1 MNNENKPLK
10 PIVKWHGGKK
20 EEIKHILPHIPSSYS
35 KYLEPFVGGGALYF
49 NINPER
55 AVINDVHK
63 ELIEYILKIKFNYGF
78 TSINAKGKDF
88 IGALLD
94 SGHWSLFG
102 LWFGS
107 SPSCRTQ

>member
-49 NINPER
+49 
-55 AVINDVHK
+55 H
-63 ELIEYILKIKFNYGF
+63 Y
-78 TSINAKGKDF
+78 S
-88 IGALLD
+88 
-94 SGHWSLFG
+94 
-102 LWFGS
+102 
-107 SPSCRTQ
+107 